1 MDMEFR
7 GEVWLKILLVL
18 ILIAQITAT
27 IVAIRL
33 INRTKYRSIWIFCI
47 VGFVALSA
55 EQICQLLLLDGH
67 EISQMT
73 FMSLGVV
80 ISVCISAAVLFASLL
95 INHIDRLDHQ
105 RQLFNKRIL
114 TAVLRAEEGSRST
127 FAKELH
133 DGLGPLLSSAKMSL
147 SALAR
152 EDGDEEHRRELLR
165 NTMYVIDESIRSVRE
180 ISNNMSPQVLLDF
193 GLAQG
198 VQSFISR
205 CVSLRGT
212 DIRFTTNLRS
222 ERFDNDV
229 EVILYRVICELI
241 NNSLKH
247 SGCKAIHLSLSFDG
261 AVLRLDYSDNG
272 RGFNPKAMLDCGMG
286 LTNIA
291 SRINSL
297 SGTFDITSRKGE
309 GMSAAIMVNARGGH
323 ISAATTKR
331 NKAKENG
338 KRRKKDS
345 SGR

>member
-1 MDMEFR
+1 MVV
-7 GEVWLKILLVL
+7 GIGLKLL
-18 ILIAQITAT
+18 LIAVLVVQIIAT
-27 IVAIRL
+27 IIAIRL

-67 EISQMT
+67 GISQVA
-73 FMSLGVV
+73 FIVLGIV
-80 ISVCISAAVLFASLL
+80 ISLCMVTAVLFASLL

-147 SALAR
+147 SALSR
-152 EDGDEEHRRELLR
+152 EGMSDEERSNMLD
-165 NTMYVIDESIRSVRE
+165 NTRYVIEEAIRSVRE
-180 ISNNMSPQVLLDF
+180 VSNNMSPQVLLDF
-193 GLAQG
+193 GLSQG

-205 CVSLRGT
+205 CATLHGVS
-212 DIRFTTNLRS
+212 IHFTTNLKS

-229 EVILYRVICELI
+229 EVIFYRVICELI

-247 SGCKAIHLSLSFDG
+247 SGCRSIHLSLSLAG
-261 AVLRLDYSDNG
+261 SELRLDYSDNG
-272 RGFNPKAMLDCGMG
+272 RGFNPKAVLDCGMG

-309 GMSAAIMVNARGGH
+309 GMNAAARVNVRGGH
-323 ISAATTKR
+323 LHAAPSKEKRHGKQGGKNSA
-331 NKAKENG
+331 
-338 KRRKKDS
+338 
-345 SGR
+345 GR